1 MITRLVEC
9 EGRPDNPASG
19 KRAGRIESHE
29 PLGKGILVPAVLAFP
44 NSVTGT
50 SRYAGADSFKEC
62 SAFCERQLNSVCGY
76 RLAGVTVSASDLCKP
91 HTDKTWLMAFV
102 TLARNRNRWV
112 LSPDGGSRRREC
124 DNDRDDR

>member
-9 EGRPDNPASG
+9 EGHPDNPASD

-50 SRYAGADSFKEC
+50 SKYTGADSFKQC
-62 SAFCERQLNSVCGY
+62 SAFCERQLNLGCGTY
-76 RLAGVTVSASDLCKP
+76 RLAGVTVSSSDLCKP
-91 HTDKTWLMAFV
+91 HPYKTWLI
-102 TLARNRNRWV
+102 
-112 LSPDGGSRRREC
+112 
-124 DNDRDDR
+124 DRKSTRLNSSH

>member
-9 EGRPDNPASG
+9 EGHPYYPASD

-50 SRYAGADSFKEC
+50 SKYTGADSFKQC
-62 SAFCERQLNSVCGY
+62 SAFCECQLNSRCGTY
-76 RLAGVTVSASDLCKP
+76 RLAGVTVSASDLRDP

-102 TLARNRNRWV
+102 TLARNRN
-112 LSPDGGSRRREC
+112 LHAADQHQQCQCCSS
-124 DNDRDDR
+124 DRF